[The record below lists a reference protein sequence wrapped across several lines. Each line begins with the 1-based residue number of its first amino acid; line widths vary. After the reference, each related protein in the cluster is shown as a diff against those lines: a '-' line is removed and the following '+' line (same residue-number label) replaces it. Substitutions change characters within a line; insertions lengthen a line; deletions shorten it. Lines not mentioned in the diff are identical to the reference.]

1 MDFLIKELDKDY
13 DVIDLK
19 NKKDKIVFTI
29 STNKSSFICPYCSQP
44 SSKIHSYYYREV
56 QDLPIMN
63 KQSFLIIKSRKIFCQ
78 NKACNHKTFSEQ
90 HTFLSRNAKKTNRL
104 MEHILL
110 TSAELSSVGSSKLLH
125 NENISAGKSMICEL
139 VKKNATSCG

>member
-29 STNKSSFICPYCSQP
+29 STNKSSFICPYCSQS